1 MLELVVAR
9 EFVEF
14 LMKKHEVVL
23 NDQHSI
29 WFNTEVGDPKVQFRG
44 PLHFVIYIDNL
55 SDNLLSNPVNCFLTT
70 HLLF

>member
-14 LMKKHEVVL
+14 LMKKDEVVL

-29 WFNTEVGDPKVQFRG
+29 WFNTEVGDPTGSISRTITFRDLYTQF
-44 PLHFVIYIDNL
+44 IW
-55 SDNLLSNPVNCFLTT
+55 
-70 HLLF
+70 